1 VETSGLVPVLPKPVL
16 KKGKTGTWKEDGE
29 SMEAIES
36 KDQVSGETTE
46 TKEAK
51 GGKSGN
57 AAGKHLN
64 EKGLKRE
71 KEQRK

>member
-1 VETSGLVPVLPKPVL
+1 
-16 KKGKTGTWKEDGE
+16 
-29 SMEAIES
+29 MEAIES

-71 KEQRK
+71 NEQRK